1 MKDNSIE
8 VFINEEFGYRYW
20 KWIPNMTEQE
30 FIAWY
35 KDLTDSDIIKFYFN
49 IRALP
54 GKVVSW
60 NGKSP
65 SADGNC
71 NQRVYGD
78 PKTFRPYYYMHMHDV
93 NDTIVS
99 VGDEVFRRRPTMKYD
114 WKVHWLDYQL
124 DQQREFGESPQYPRG
139 APQY

>member
-8 VFINEEFGYRYW
+8 VFINEEYGYRYW
-20 KWIPNMTEQE
+20 KWTPNMTEQE

-49 IRALP
+49 IRSLP
-54 GKVVSW
+54 GKVVPW

-65 SADGNC
+65 TAAGTAA
-71 NQRVYGD
+71 QRVYGD
-78 PKTFRPYYYMHMHDV
+78 PKAFRPYYYMHFHDV
-93 NDTIVS
+93 QDTFVC

-114 WKVHWLDYQL
+114 WKVHWIDYQL
-124 DQQREFGESPQYPRG
+124 EQQREFGESHAPRG
-139 APQY
+139 TPY

>member
-65 SADGNC
+65 NADGNC
-71 NQRVYGD
+71 SQRVYGD
-78 PKTFRPYYYMHMHDV
+78 PKAFRPYYYMHMHDV

-124 DQQREFGESPQYPRG
+124 DQQREFGGSPQY
-139 APQY
+139 